1 MKNRILSMV
10 LAVCMAFTMM
20 PVAAFAE
27 TAQIPQGPHSHPSID
42 SGMDNSV
49 GSGIGSSIDSGK
61 AAATRQAKAGA
72 WDGNT
77 KTEVTPT
84 TTGGF
89 KTYTVNNGAELAW
102 IAQEVNLGNNADFIN
117 PGTTVKLAAG
127 INLGGHPWTP
137 IGNTTHAFACKF
149 TGINGTTNFTVSS
162 FKTDSAAKK
171 QGLFGTVGSNGKID
185 NLTVN
190 GAVEGTYSVG
200 GIAGYNNGT
209 ITGCNNSGTVSGSG
223 NIGGIVGE
231 NEGTNGTI
239 TNCNNSGTVN
249 GDSNNIGGIT
259 GRNNNGTI
267 QDCSNTGDVTGTA
280 YTTAGIT
287 GINVTNNS
295 IIKNCS
301 NSGAV
306 KGSKD
311 YTGGI
316 VGDNRGKITSCSCSN
331 TSTVTGTDN
340 VGGIAGINYATV
352 EECYNTGAVKGKLN
366 VGGIAG
372 TIITSPIIKNCYNT
386 GTVTGTNKVGGIAGN
401 VDTNASVINCVSLGL
416 SVSGNS
422 DKVGRVAGTALGTLT
437 NNKARSDMLVN
448 GAPVAATDANNGD
461 GIDVSK
467 NPKLP
472 DIFTDFDA
480 AIWYVYDTVIMDRL
494 PTLKNVAGPRQVP
507 ELPKRPQTE
516 VTGAKVAVSGSYTY
530 TGASIVPDSKNLT
543 VTDSSGSKTY

>member
-77 KTEVTPT
+77 KTPVTPS
-84 TTGGF
+84 TTGSV
-89 KTYTVNNGAELAW
+89 KTYTVITGAQLAW
-102 IAQEVNLGNNADFIN
+102 IAQEVNLGNNADFTN
-117 PGTTVKLAAG
+117 SSTTVKLAAD
-127 INLGGHPWTP
+127 IDLGGYKWTP
-137 IGNTTHAFACKF
+137 IGKDTSPFVCNFDGVNLTVS
-149 TGINGTTNFTVSS
+149 NFTTTS
-162 FKTDSAAKK
+162 DNDN
-171 QGLFGTVGSNGKID
+171 QGLFGVVGSNGKID
-185 NLTVN
+185 NLTVSGTVTGTIN
-190 GAVEGTYSVG
+190 VGGIVGYNNGGTITNCYNSGTVKGTGNYTGGIAGNNSGTITGCRNSGAVTGTGNYTG
-200 GIAGYNNGT
+200 GIAGYNYNGT
-209 ITGCNNSGTVSGSG
+209 IENCTNSGAVTGTKDST
-223 NIGGIVGE
+223 GGIVGY
-231 NEGTNGTI
+231 NKGTRGGTNGTI

-267 QDCSNTGDVTGTA
+267 QNCSNTGDVTGTA

-340 VGGIAGINYATV
+340 VGGIAGRAY
-352 EECYNTGAVKGKLN
+352 
-366 VGGIAG
+366 
-372 TIITSPIIKNCYNT
+372 S
-386 GTVTGTNKVGGIAGN
+386 GTVT
-401 VDTNASVINCVSLGL
+401 NC
-416 SVSGNS
+416 
-422 DKVGRVAGTALGTLT
+422 
-437 NNKARSDMLVN
+437 
-448 GAPVAATDANNGD
+448 
-461 GIDVSK
+461 
-467 NPKLP
+467 
-472 DIFTDFDA
+472 
-480 AIWYVYDTVIMDRL
+480 
-494 PTLKNVAGPRQVP
+494 
-507 ELPKRPQTE
+507 
-516 VTGAKVAVSGSYTY
+516 
-530 TGASIVPDSKNLT
+530 
-543 VTDSSGSKTY
+543 